1 MAEATSKRGFASDN
15 NAGIHPRVLAAI
27 QAANTGHAPAYGHD
41 SLTAG
46 AVARFESLLG
56 EDIRVFFV
64 VNGTAANVLSF
75 RAACRSFHSIITAE
89 TAHIEV
95 DECGAPEFHTGC
107 KVLTAPCHS
116 GKLAVSDIRPHIR
129 GFGFEHHAQPRIV
142 SITQATEM
150 GTVYRPEEIR
160 EIADFVHGQGLLL
173 HMDGARIAN
182 ACAFLD
188 MDLRALTREAGV
200 DILSFGGTKN
210 GLMLGEA
217 VVFFDARLAEQFPYI
232 RKQELQ
238 LVSKM
243 RFIAAQ
249 FDALLT
255 DGLWLDLACH
265 ANQMAQLLARQVGGV
280 PRVIVTRP
288 VESNAVF
295 ATLPGEWIPELQA
308 AFPFYVR
315 DEESG
320 EVRWMTAFDTTAE
333 DVAGFVNAMEAL
345 SDQA

>member
-1 MAEATSKRGFASDN
+1 MADPSSKRGFASDN
-15 NAGIHPRVLAAI
+15 NAGIHSRVLAAI
-27 QAANTGHAPAYGHD
+27 HAANAGHAAAYGHD
-41 SLTAG
+41 PLTAAAIG
-46 AVARFESLLG
+46 RFEALLG

-89 TAHIEV
+89 TAHIQV

-107 KVLTAPCHS
+107 KVLTAGGRH
-116 GKLAVSDIRPHIR
+116 GKLTVADIRSHVR
-129 GFGFEHHAQPRIV
+129 GFGFEHHAQPRVV
-142 SITQATEM
+142 SITQPTEL
-150 GTVYRPEEIR
+150 GTVYRPEAIR
-160 EIADFVHGQGLLL
+160 EIAAFAHDQGLLL

-188 MDLRALTREAGV
+188 MDLRTLTRDAGV
-200 DILSFGGTKN
+200 DMLSFGGTKN

-217 VVFFDARLAEQFPYI
+217 VIFFDARLAEQFQYI

-249 FDALLT
+249 FDALLS
-255 DGLWLDLACH
+255 DGLWLDLARH
-265 ANQMAQLLARQVGGV
+265 ANRMAQLLARQVSGV

-308 AFPFYVR
+308 AYPFYVW
-315 DEESG
+315 DEDSG
-320 EVRWMTAFDTTAE
+320 EVRWMTAFDTTPE
-333 DVAGFVNAMEAL
+333 DVAGFVGAMEVL
-345 SDQA
+345 SGGT